1 MSLKQLIMLYIN
13 VFKMIFYFLLRF
25 AQKIFYCIRDPLRL
39 ENYSLAFN
47 KTSQSDVSFKS
58 ILGQRDLV
66 RLRKYVMF

>member
-1 MSLKQLIMLYIN
+1 MSLKQLMMLYIN

-25 AQKIFYCIRDPLRL
+25 AQKIFYCIQDPLRL